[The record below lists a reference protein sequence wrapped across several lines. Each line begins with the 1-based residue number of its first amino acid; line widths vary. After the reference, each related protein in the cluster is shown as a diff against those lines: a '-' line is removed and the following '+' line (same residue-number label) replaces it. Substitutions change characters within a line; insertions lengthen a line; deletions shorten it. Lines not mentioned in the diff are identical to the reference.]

1 MPARQ
6 VRPPTAV
13 LVACAVAFGALA
25 CSEQLQGNGGI
36 VCTDPSTGQCGA
48 CLGAVVCVD
57 PISCKV
63 IACAPTDVHFG
74 FDTDAVDSAE
84 TPDAAATDD
93 VPTPADI
100 PDVEDAFTPADTPDV
115 DANAQDVA
123 EVVDTD
129 TAAPTGTLTCAQ
141 ITGCIGQCPVGAT
154 ACKDLCLSQGT
165 ATAQLQLSTLTTC
178 ITATCKAIYDSG
190 QYSETMFCLYTYCG
204 AEQAAC
210 MGSGSGTCSQLNSC
224 LGGCGTSAVCNT
236 NCHAQASVAA
246 ATDYYGLMACVAL
259 KCGAQTGSAQN
270 TCAQTYCNPSWQ
282 KCFGGTSTGLS
293 CQGILTCA
301 AKCTTTECAQA
312 CKAKGTTQA
321 QQAIDTLVQCQSQKC
336 GSYCQYDTP
345 QCTSCMNTYCAAAQ
359 NACS

>member
-13 LVACAVAFGALA
+13 LVACAVAFGTLA
-25 CSEQLQGNGGI
+25 CSEQLQAGGGI
-36 VCTDPSTGQCGA
+36 VCTETSTGQCVA
-48 CLGAVVCVD
+48 CPGVVVCID

-63 IACAPTDVHFG
+63 IACQPTDVNFG
-74 FDTDAVDSAE
+74 FDIDTTDGAVLQDAV
-84 TPDAAATDD
+84 TTDQVQAPPD
-93 VPTPADI
+93 VPE
-100 PDVEDAFTPADTPDV
+100 VEDTVATVDAPEIDTNTQDIAEVADADT
-115 DANAQDVA
+115 
-123 EVVDTD
+123 T
-129 TAAPTGTLTCAQ
+129 APTGTLTCAQ
-141 ITGCIGQCPVGAT
+141 VTGCVGQCPVGAT
-154 ACKDLCLSQGT
+154 ACKDLCVSQGT

-210 MGSGSGTCSQLNSC
+210 MGSGSGSCSQLNSC
-224 LGGCGTSAVCNT
+224 LGGCGTSAVCST

-246 ATDYYGLMACVAL
+246 ATDYYGLMACVEL
-259 KCGAQTGSAQN
+259 KCGAQTGTALN
-270 TCAQTYCNPSWQ
+270 TCAQTYCNPAWQ
-282 KCFGGTSTGLS
+282 KCLGGAASGLS

-301 AKCTTTECAQA
+301 GKCTTTECAQA

-336 GSYCQYDTP
+336 GSYCQSDTP

-359 NACS
+359 NACT